1 MACRLFFAGAILLLG
16 LFAGTV
22 MATVSATS
30 DLSQAL
36 EQADRI
42 KTSNHVE
49 FVKLLQRLGH
59 EEAKLSPRQQWYFRY
74 LDAWQVAYDG
84 NYDSATPLL
93 NAVIDQSVD
102 DTLRFRATA
111 TLINILGIGRHYEDA
126 FAQLNRMLDQ
136 LPQITDKRARLQGLG
151 EAAQLLIAAG
161 QYELASGYADQM
173 LQDLPVGE
181 SPCIALFFKFNAGYF
196 NSKQQALDPKF
207 QAGIDICVNS
217 GETLVANTLRADVAD
232 FDIKKGH
239 SADAIELLER
249 YDADVQRSQYPSLI
263 AQFDILLAQ
272 AYQQQGDV
280 ARSKKFALDAIGASI
295 KGEYTGPQRMA
306 YDLLYQIEQQQ
317 GHFQSAL
324 AYHEKYMAADK
335 AYLDD
340 ISAKALAYQI
350 VKQQV
355 QVKKQ
360 QVDKLNNQNQI
371 LQLQQALDRKAVE
384 AGRLYIGL
392 LLMVLAFIGLWLYR
406 LKRSQLRFMNL
417 ARRDGL
423 TGIFNRQH
431 FVSEAELALRY
442 AKKSARGAC
451 LILID
456 LDHFKLIN
464 DTYGHAVG
472 DQVLKRVVTV
482 CEKHLRS
489 TDIFGRLGGEE
500 FGILL
505 PECQLDQVVDRAEKI
520 RSEIAALSLDENPS
534 GIAISASFGAT
545 STDRSG
551 YELRQL
557 LVDADDALYRAKDA
571 GRNCVVFGKT
581 DDDLVT
587 S

>member
-1 MACRLFFAGAILLLG
+1 MAAVPVAN
-16 LFAGTV
+16 
-22 MATVSATS
+22 
-30 DLSQAL
+30 DLSQVL

-49 FVKLLQRLGH
+49 FVELLQQLDRQ
-59 EEAKLSPRQQWYFRY
+59 EMQLSLQQQWYLRY
-74 LDAWQVAYDG
+74 LDAWQVAYKGD
-84 NYDSATPLL
+84 YESATSRL
-93 NAVIDQSVD
+93 NAIIDQSAD
-102 DTLRFRATA
+102 ETLRFRATA
-111 TLINILGIGRHYEDA
+111 TLINILGIGHHYEDA
-126 FAQLNRMLDQ
+126 FTQLSQMLEQ
-136 LPQITDKRARLQGLG
+136 LPQITDKRARFQGLG
-151 EAAQLLIAAG
+151 EAAQLLIAAE
-161 QYELASGYADQM
+161 QYDLAVGYADQM
-173 LQDLPVGE
+173 LQVIPPGE
-181 SPCIALFFKFNAGYF
+181 SPCKALFFKFNAGYF

-207 QAGIDICVNS
+207 QTGIDVCVKA
-217 GETLVANTLRADVAD
+217 GEPLVANTLRADLAS
-232 FDIKKGH
+232 FDIKQGH
-239 SADAIELLER
+239 TADAIELLER
-249 YDADVQRSQYPSLI
+249 NGADVQRDQYPSLI
-263 AQFDILLAQ
+263 SQFDVLLAQ
-272 AYQQQGDV
+272 AYWKQGEAV
-280 ARSKKFALDAIGASI
+280 QAKKFAMDTISASI
-295 KGEYTGPQRMA
+295 KGQYTEPLRKA
-306 YDLLYQIEQQQ
+306 YGLLYQVDKQQ
-317 GHFQSAL
+317 GHLQSAL

-340 ISAKALAYQI
+340 VSAKALAYQI

-355 QVKKQ
+355 QAKKQ

-520 RSEIAALSLDENPS
+520 RSEIAARSLDENPS